1 MIVPLGFQIS
11 AALVE
16 HLVRRAALYAIHC
29 VLRILIRMRILRI
42 LFGHLCI
49 AGIRSHCVLN
59 AYRDQGKKCVSRE
72 AKSA

>member
-29 VLRILIRMRILRI
+29 VLRVLIRMRILR
-42 LFGHLCI
+42 
-49 AGIRSHCVLN
+49 VLLGCTQTHRN
-59 AYRDQGKKCVSRE
+59 KGAVIQRCL
-72 AKSA
+72 